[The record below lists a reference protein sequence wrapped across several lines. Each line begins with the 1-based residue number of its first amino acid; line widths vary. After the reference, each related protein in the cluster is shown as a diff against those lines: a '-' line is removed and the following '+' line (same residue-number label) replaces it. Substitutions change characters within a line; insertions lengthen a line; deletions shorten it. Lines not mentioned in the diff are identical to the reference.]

1 MKYSLPDRFFVTGT
15 DTEVG
20 KTVVC
25 AMLALG
31 LGAKYWKPVQSGAV
45 EGLDS
50 RLVQELACLDFT
62 RIIPEQYIF
71 SEPLSPHLA
80 AALENRTIEP
90 DRIRLPQ
97 DDSPLIVEGAGGL
110 LVPLNRGFLMA
121 DLIRQ
126 LDLPVLI
133 VSRNMLG
140 TINHTLL
147 TIEALKHRGLRI
159 EGVILNRGVKNQDHL
174 EAIEQLGR
182 VKVLGQMEEL
192 PGINSSILRQVFDE
206 LFL

>member
-1 MKYSLPDRFFVTGT
+1 M
-15 DTEVG
+15 G
-20 KTVVC
+20 KTVIC

-31 LGAKYWKPVQSGAV
+31 LGAKYWKPVQSGSR

-50 RLVQELACLDFT
+50 RLVQKLAALDSS
-62 RIIPEQYIF
+62 RIIPEEYVF

-80 AALENRTIEP
+80 AELENRTIEAG
-90 DRIRLPQ
+90 RIKLPA
-97 DDSPLIVEGAGGL
+97 DVSPLIVEGAGGL
-110 LVPLNRGFLMA
+110 LVPLNQGFFMA

-133 VSRNMLG
+133 VSRNILG

-147 TIEALKHRGLRI
+147 TIEALQRRGLRI
-159 EGVILNRGVKNQDHL
+159 EGVILNRGVNQDHFK
-174 EAIEQLGR
+174 AIEQLGQ
-182 VKVLGQMEEL
+182 VKVLGQVQEL
-192 PGINSSILRQVFDE
+192 DRIDSGILRQVFDE